1 MYTMQREFHRDIVIS
16 VFERKYRDWNIQGA
30 VQRFFSLTNDA
41 AFRAFNLRGVDRA
54 RG

>member
-1 MYTMQREFHRDIVIS
+1 MLNEQQREFHRDIVS
-16 VFERKYRDWNIQGA
+16 VFERKYRDSNIQSA
-30 VQRFFSLTNDA
+30 VQRIFSLTNDA